1 MQDTVTW
8 TINDTLTGHGDT
20 LRRYLT
26 TGPVTVCAY
35 LSTGDG
41 CRSQSCITINPQD
54 SLSTPPP
61 PTDTC
66 TINFTAV
73 PKDHM
78 PNQYVFTVIDG
89 NDYDSISWTI
99 IGADSLFAG
108 PYHGPSFSYTFP
120 DTGYYAVYVTAD
132 KRSGCLVSNGQ
143 YVQIDSVSR
152 PSGKY
157 INSYPNPATTQV
169 TLNVMLDQN
178 TAVDIRVYNSMGGQ
192 VLSRSVSGYRGSNQ
206 ITLPIANLPV
216 GVYYI
221 ELQYGDTILRSKF
234 QKL

>member
-1 MQDTVTW
+1 
-8 TINDTLTGHGDT
+8 
-20 LRRYLT
+20 
-26 TGPVTVCAY
+26 
-35 LSTGDG
+35 
-41 CRSQSCITINPQD
+41 
-54 SLSTPPP
+54 LSTPPP
-61 PTDTC
+61 PPDTC

-73 PKDHM
+73 PKDHK

-89 NDYDSISWTI
+89 KEYESISWTI
-99 IGADSLFAG
+99 MGPDSLFAG

-132 KRSGCLVSNGQ
+132 KRSGCAVSNGQ
-143 YVQIDSVSR
+143 YVQIDSLSG
-152 PSGKY
+152 PSGHY

-178 TAVDIRVYNSMGGQ
+178 TAVDIRVYNSMGGL
-192 VLSRSVSGYRGSNQ
+192 VLSRSVSGYPGSNE

-216 GVYYI
+216 GLYYI
-221 ELQYGDTILRSKF
+221 ELQYGETILRSKV